1 MSSPTKYIFPQDR
14 ILEMDGPLRFQRE
27 GGMTLMEYYVG
38 KALSNP
44 DITNAAKG
52 GIEVM
57 ARVCVA
63 IADEV
68 CRVLEKHPGLVPRSA
83 KEDLASRSLGEDTP

>member
-1 MSSPTKYIFPQDR
+1 MEKFVFPQDR
-14 ILEMDGPLRFQRE
+14 RINAGEEYQNYNVRE
-27 GGMTLMEYYVG
+27 GGMTLRDYYVG

-52 GIEVM
+52 GIEGI
-57 ARVCVA
+57 AWVCVA

-68 CRVLEKHPGLVPRSA
+68 CRVLEKYPGVVPRVA
-83 KEDLASRSLGEDTP
+83 KEKLAARALGEDTP